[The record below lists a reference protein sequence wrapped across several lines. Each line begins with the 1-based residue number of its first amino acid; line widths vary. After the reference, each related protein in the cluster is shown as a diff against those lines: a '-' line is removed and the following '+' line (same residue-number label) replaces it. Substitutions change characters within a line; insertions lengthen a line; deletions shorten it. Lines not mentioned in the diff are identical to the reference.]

1 MTYLNS
7 CFVTGEFKEECFL
20 STIISNISQQLDFLK
35 KKREGVRQNM
45 LIRIQRGVLPFY
57 NHFKHITTIRFL
69 EEETRRCSTKY
80 AYQACYVTDVL
91 IRITLKTVLLVY
103 GITEGK
109 PPCQL

>member
-1 MTYLNS
+1 MRDI
-7 CFVTGEFKEECFL
+7 FK
-20 STIISNISQQLDFLK
+20 QLF
-35 KKREGVRQNM
+35 RYW
-45 LIRIQRGVLPFY
+45 RIQRGVLPFY
-57 NHFKHITTIRFL
+57 NHFKHIITTIRFL

-109 PPCQL
+109 PPVNCKGQEFVLIIMCLR